1 MEFYIPASTEEYLDL
16 HNTKLHATFDIIKS
30 GGGPCVAADE
40 VGPINDIFN
49 GLWDNV
55 ELFLNDRLVS
65 HSTNTH
71 GYTSIL
77 SHYIHDSEE
86 SLHSERSMRLIY
98 KDTAAQLD
106 ATNAK
111 TPNAVEAI
119 QGFDLKE
126 DGSGVID
133 TDVGNHGLHRR
144 YLHSRL
150 SQDVTVI
157 GVPRIDFFEQVRYL
171 PSGISVKLRFHR
183 QKNAY
188 MVMSAADNYLL
199 RLKKVHLMVRKV
211 RVSPGIQLGHADAL
225 RTQPAKFPITRKEC
239 KVIAVP
245 QGFQTFVKDNIFLG
259 QLPKRVVVGM
269 VDSDAFSGVC
279 TKNPYNFKHNNLNF
293 IQLYTDGEPVLAKP
307 LKPNVSGKD
316 YLECYETLYRGFDK
330 LDGTKS
336 SIIKREDWDKGYS
349 LFAFDLTPDYDDDDH
364 YPIIKHGNLRLEMNF
379 AEALEGPTNIII
391 YAEFDNIIEITEDRN
406 IQFDYT

>member
-1 MEFYIPASTEEYLDL
+1 MFRLLKQLWKKTPDVEYQPLTSLREGAPVEFYIPASTEEYLDL

-126 DGSGVID
+126 DGS
-133 TDVGNHGLHRR
+133 
-144 YLHSRL
+144 
-150 SQDVTVI
+150 
-157 GVPRIDFFEQVRYL
+157 
-171 PSGISVKLRFHR
+171 
-183 QKNAY
+183 
-188 MVMSAADNYLL
+188 
-199 RLKKVHLMVRKV
+199 
-211 RVSPGIQLGHADAL
+211 VSLIQML
-225 RTQPAKFPITRKEC
+225 
-239 KVIAVP
+239 
-245 QGFQTFVKDNIFLG
+245 
-259 QLPKRVVVGM
+259 
-269 VDSDAFSGVC
+269 
-279 TKNPYNFKHNNLNF
+279 
-293 IQLYTDGEPVLAKP
+293 
-307 LKPNVSGKD
+307 
-316 YLECYETLYRGFDK
+316 
-330 LDGTKS
+330 
-336 SIIKREDWDKGYS
+336 
-349 LFAFDLTPDYDDDDH
+349 
-364 YPIIKHGNLRLEMNF
+364 
-379 AEALEGPTNIII
+379 
-391 YAEFDNIIEITEDRN
+391 EITAF
-406 IQFDYT
+406 IVVIYTLVSART